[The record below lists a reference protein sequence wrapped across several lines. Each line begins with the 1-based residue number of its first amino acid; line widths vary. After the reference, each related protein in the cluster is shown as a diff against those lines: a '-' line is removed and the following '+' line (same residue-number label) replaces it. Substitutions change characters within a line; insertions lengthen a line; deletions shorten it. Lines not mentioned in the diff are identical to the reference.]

1 MTGFAGGLN
10 TEMWSRCMKVDIL
23 TVASSSGKSCLLSKP

>member
-10 TEMWSRCMKVDIL
+10 TEMWSKCVKVDIH
-23 TVASSSGKSCLLSKP
+23 TVAFSSGKSCLLSKP